1 MRSFFLFLSLTMS
14 GVGFAQSQVDEPG
27 WIRLGE
33 QIMSTRRFFD
43 AGPNS
48 HRVAIRTN
56 AYYITG
62 LAGEVAL
69 RRRLRFSAYLP
80 LVTVLVNDVR
90 YVQTGNTYL
99 GGRRTGLGDVDFG
112 IRYVIRDRLPFQLSG
127 TLTLG
132 IPTGHVGDITASDN
146 LQTGDGE
153 FNQLIGIQVFQP
165 VGKRISLT
173 GRLAFNNRT
182 KDFSNEIRYGLELA
196 YGVGRLKATARL
208 AGIESLFNR
217 EGVNSLN
224 GLYSNH
230 RELVSPGLEIS
241 YSWTNRWSAYA
252 SVDIAAAGR
261 NTLAGSMLGGGLHRR
276 LARSKK

>member
-1 MRSFFLFLSLTMS
+1 MS

-33 QIMSTRRFFD
+33 QIISTNRFFD

-56 AYYITG
+56 SYYIMG
-62 LAGEVAL
+62 LAGEIAVK
-69 RRRLRFSAYLP
+69 RRLRLSTYLP
-80 LVTVLVNDVR
+80 LVSVLVNDVR

-112 IRYVIRDRLPFQLSG
+112 IRYVIRDRLPLKVSG

-132 IPTGHVGDITASDN
+132 IPAGHVGDITSSDN

-153 FNQLIGIQVFQP
+153 FNQLIGIRVFQP
-165 VGKRISLT
+165 VGRRISLM

-182 KDFSNEIRYGLELA
+182 KDFSNEIRYSLELA
-196 YGVGRLKATARL
+196 YRMGRLKATGRL
-208 AGIESLFNR
+208 VGIESLFNK

-230 RELVSPGLEIS
+230 RELVLPGLEIS
-241 YSWTNRWSAYA
+241 YSWKSRWSVFVSAD
-252 SVDIAAAGR
+252 VTAAGR
-261 NTLAGSMLGGGLHRR
+261 NTLAGTMVGGGIQR
-276 LARSKK
+276 LLQGRK